1 MIVHYSVKKLFG
13 IKHLFLKISLLF
25 ILIALVVRPDK
36 LMDSCY
42 KGLLLFAV
50 NVLPA
55 LLPFFFFSKILT
67 SLNFA
72 DDLGRLLGKPF
83 IKLYGVPP
91 CASYV
96 FSMSVISGYPIGA
109 KLISDLYKSGSI
121 TRNEAKTITAFCSTS
136 GPMFILGS
144 VGAAMLNNKSF
155 AIVIYTAHCLS
166 AFINGFLYRNKKN
179 VPHVVASIPCA
190 KKIDS
195 VLSESIY
202 SSVISV
208 LTVGAYVGIFY
219 MLADLFVSLGII
231 SFIVKPF
238 GFIAPNVLTSGIA
251 EGLIEMTRG
260 CYVLSKSAL
269 TEILVIPALTGIITV
284 GGLSVTLQSMTFL
297 KEIGIKTSFYIATK
311 TTQTLIAVTLSFI
324 FTLIFF

>member
-1 MIVHYSVKKLFG
+1 MKKRIAVKHVL
-13 IKHLFLKISLLF
+13 LKAALLF
-25 ILIALVVRPDK
+25 ILIALVISPDK
-36 LMDSCY
+36 LMTSCY
-42 KGLLLFAV
+42 KGLLLFAI

-72 DDLGRLLGKPF
+72 DDLGLFLGKPF
-83 IKLYGVPP
+83 KALYRVPP
-91 CASYV
+91 CSAYV
-96 FSMSVISGYPIGA
+96 FSMSVISGYPVGA
-109 KLISDLYKSGSI
+109 KLIADLYKSGNV
-121 TRNEAKTITAFCSTS
+121 TVNDAKTMTAFCSTS

-144 VGAAMLNNKSF
+144 VGAAMLNNK
-155 AIVIYTAHCLS
+155 ALAVVIYLSHCLS
-166 AFINGFLYRNKKN
+166 ALINGLLYRNKTVSNN
-179 VPHVVASIPCA
+179 VSPVTCT

-219 MLADLFVSLGII
+219 MLADLFVSTGII
-231 SFIVKPF
+231 SFITKPLNSF
-238 GFIAPNVLTSGIA
+238 VPSALSSGIA

-260 CYVLSKSAL
+260 CFILSTSNL
-269 TEILVIPALTGIITV
+269 PVILIAPALCGIITV

-297 KEIGIKTSFYIATK
+297 KEIGIKTSFYLLTK
-311 TTQTLIAVTLSFI
+311 LTQTIIAVAISLI
-324 FTLIFF
+324 LTLIFF

>member
-1 MIVHYSVKKLFG
+1 MKKLFNV
-13 IKHLFLKISLLF
+13 KHIFLKISLLF
-25 ILIALVVRPDK
+25 ILLALVIRPDK
-36 LMDSCY
+36 LMNSCY

-72 DDLGRLLGKPF
+72 DDLGRFLGKPF
-83 IKLYGVPP
+83 EKLYRVPP
-91 CASYV
+91 CSAYV
-96 FSMSVISGYPIGA
+96 FSMSVISGYPVGA
-109 KLISDLYKSGSI
+109 KLIADLYKSGNVSLSD
-121 TRNEAKTITAFCSTS
+121 AKTMTAFCSTS

-144 VGAAMLNNKSF
+144 VGAAMLNNKTL
-155 AIVIYTAHCLS
+155 AVVIYISHCLS
-166 AFINGFLYRNKKN
+166 ALVNGIIFKNKSTAT
-179 VPHVVASIPCA
+179 VVQPMPCP

-219 MLADLFVSLGII
+219 MLADLFVSIGVI
-231 SFIVKPF
+231 SFITAPLNAF
-238 GFIAPNVLTSGIA
+238 APNALTNGVA

-260 CYVLSKSAL
+260 CYVLSTSGLSSAL
-269 TEILVIPALTGIITV
+269 TVPALTGIITV

-297 KEIGIKTSFYIATK
+297 KEIGIKTSFYILTK
-311 TTQTLIAVTLSFI
+311 LTQTIIAVALALVL
-324 FTLIFF
+324 TLIFF